1 MQLGVSWASVSPL
14 CCSPT
19 ALRPVGHCRRSKLK
33 KRGFSD
39 GGGQNQSVI
48 QAMVGDSKRECCADQ
63 GEAGSE
69 AIEAS
74 PLP

>member
-1 MQLGVSWASVSPL
+1 M
-14 CCSPT
+14 
-19 ALRPVGHCRRSKLK
+19 
-33 KRGFSD
+33 